1 MIERP
6 EPGTPSEAPGRQ
18 ALVAAALL
26 VGLLL
31 MSIQLWLLTVALEL
45 YLAGEG
51 ERIWELALASAA
63 IFLGGLLVVRRLGR
77 APHGPR

>member
-6 EPGTPSEAPGRQ
+6 ERGPLSEAPGRQ

-26 VGLLL
+26 VGVLL

-51 ERIWELALASAA
+51 ERIWQLALASAA
-63 IFLGGLLVVRRLGR
+63 IFLGGLLVLRRLR
-77 APHGPR
+77 RGPRDSL